1 MLNFSILHARVL
13 VRVSFLVL
21 VAAIFTTGYRVGA
34 QAKTPSIESLSVNAA
49 SVNTAAPGALLTITG
64 TNFVPSV
71 NVRFGFVPAKPES
84 VTSPTSITVRVPIMP
99 AGPAN
104 VIVSVAGNDSN
115 AASFA
120 VKCPDAGP
128 CITSIS
134 PTTALS
140 GDPVTIIGTM
150 LGAKDKGS
158 VNFGNVPADIIS
170 WSDTSITATVPRVA
184 AGSENVNVSAGGI
197 NSPSVPFTAV
207 TNISITMSPRVIQ
220 PANGK
225 LPASVNLG
233 VFEQNCD
240 DKTGVDLSQGG
251 SAPYSIVITGGGLT
265 PASPSASKCAVT
277 SAITIDSSAT
287 SGAHRVMLVN
297 KDKKLVASSELA
309 VLDSSA
315 GPIPPGLPPQ
325 VDVMWEVMSQ
335 NNCSDVFGRRIAQS
349 EYCIQLVVGNNSGY
363 PIQIAGIGFSSS
375 LDPLFRGMP
384 DIATSNSSYMSTRAI
399 LLEQN
404 VTSVRNIIYNS
415 LQAAGVL
422 MAGFTP
428 YFGTGKHPNGQ
439 VNNARLN
446 WTTAASIVSGPLL
459 SAFNIVAPNAV
470 INQLKDLDDQ
480 SFRDNKII
488 ANNSQT
494 SITVFVE
501 KMALTDAL
509 RATYIRLAGSGTTC
523 TSAKNTDLASRQ
535 LDQVNCDFQSTIKNS
550 KNPDQYFPFSDAK
563 GKLNPSLVK
572 LALGK
577 VVIVGNQIEYLQ
589 RVQIQSNSAS
599 QSASGP
605 LGATPQSLNFASVN
619 GVTNGAAQSVT
630 LANNGSTSLTNVTP
644 QLSDTNSGDFKFTP
658 STCPSP
664 MTQTTTCTLSVT
676 YAPTTAAG
684 GAASRTATLQ
694 VSYSP
699 GSTPLR
705 IPLTGTASDTVYFST
720 TGTLTPTTATAAT
733 LTITNFKTGNIA
745 VSTTVSP
752 TVSPAEFT
760 ATANAGCSSLAN
772 NSSCT
777 ITVVLASKVA
787 GTHKAT
793 MTVKVTDPTSSTILI
808 QQPINLTGTV

>member
-1 MLNFSILHARVL
+1 VTNSSLLHARVL
-13 VRVSFLVL
+13 ARVSCLVL
-21 VAAIFTTGYRVGA
+21 VVACFATGYRGAA
-34 QAKTPSIESLSVNAA
+34 QAKTPSINKLSAD
-49 SVNTAAPGALLTITG
+49 TAAPGTLLTITG
-64 TNFVPSV
+64 ENFFAPVS
-71 NVRFGFVPAKPES
+71 VRFGFVPATPES
-84 VTSPTSITVRVPIMP
+84 GGTATSISVRVPAMP
-99 AGPAN
+99 VGPAN
-104 VIVSVAGNDSN
+104 VVVSVAGTDSN
-115 AASFA
+115 AAPFA
-120 VKCPDAGP
+120 VQCPAAGP

-134 PTTALS
+134 PTTALP
-140 GDPVTIIGTM
+140 GDPVTIVGTTFDTK
-150 LGAKDKGS
+150 GAVK
-158 VNFGNVPADIIS
+158 FGNTPADIIS
-170 WSDTSITATVPRVA
+170 WSDKSITATVPGIS
-184 AGSENVNVSAGGI
+184 AGSANVKVSVGG
-197 NSPSVPFTAV
+197 NDSPPIPFTAV
-207 TNISITMSPRVIQ
+207 TNILITMSPRVIQ

-225 LPASVNLG
+225 LPTSVNLG
-233 VFEQNCD
+233 IFEQNCD
-240 DKTGVDLSQGG
+240 DKTGVDLSKGG

-265 PASPSASKCAVT
+265 PGSPSPSKCAVT

-287 SGAHRVMLVN
+287 SGTYRVMLVN

-349 EYCIQLVVGNNSGY
+349 EYCIQLVIGNNSGY
-363 PIQIAGIGFSSS
+363 PIQVAGIGFSSS

-384 DIATSNSSYMSTRAI
+384 DVATSNSSYMSTRAI

-404 VTSVRNIIYNS
+404 VTSVRNIVYNS

-446 WTTAASIVSGPLL
+446 WTTAASIVSGPVL
-459 SAFNIVAPNAV
+459 SAFNIIAPNAV

-509 RATYIRLAGSGTTC
+509 RASYIRLAGSGSACKGVKTT
-523 TSAKNTDLASRQ
+523 DIASIQ
-535 LDQVNCDFQSTIKNS
+535 LDQVNCDFQNTIKNS
-550 KNPDQYFPFSDAK
+550 KNPDQYFPFTNAK

-605 LGATPQSLNFASVN
+605 LGAIPQSLNFANVN
-619 GVTNGAAQSVT
+619 GVTDGSPQPVT
-630 LANNGSTSLTNVTP
+630 LANNGSTSLTNVTA
-644 QLSDTNSGDFKFTP
+644 QLSGTNSGDFTVKP

-664 MTQTTTCTLSVT
+664 MAQNATCGLSVT

-684 GAASRTATLQ
+684 GAASRAATLQ

-699 GSTPLR
+699 GSTPLT
-705 IPLTGTASDTVYFST
+705 ISLTGAASDTVYFSS
-720 TGTLTPTTATAAT
+720 TGTLTPTATGAT
-733 LTITNFKTGNIA
+733 LTITNFKTGSIN
-745 VSTTVSP
+745 VVPSVDSTTG
-752 TVSPAEFT
+752 FT
-760 ATANAGCSSLAN
+760 ALANAACTSLAN
-772 NSSCT
+772 NKSCT
-777 ITVVLASKVA
+777 ITVAFASKAAA
-787 GTHKAT
+787 GPHNGT
-793 MTVKVTDPTSSTILI
+793 MIIKVTDSTSGATLI

>member
-1 MLNFSILHARVL
+1 MTILSVLHVRVL
-13 VRVSFLVL
+13 VHVSSLLLV
-21 VAAIFTTGYRVGA
+21 VAVFTSGYRVGA
-34 QAKTPSIESLSVNAA
+34 QAKAPTIKSL
-49 SVNTAAPGALLTITG
+49 SVNTAAPGALLTVTG
-64 TNFVPSV
+64 TNFVAPV
-71 NVRFGFVPAKPES
+71 GVRFGFVPAKPES
-84 VTSPTSITVRVPIMP
+84 GGSTTSITVKVPIMP
-99 AGPAN
+99 AGPAS
-104 VIVSVAGNDSN
+104 VIVSVAGTDSN

-134 PTTALS
+134 PTTALP
-140 GDPVTIIGTM
+140 GDSVTIVGTKF
-150 LGAKDKGS
+150 GTDKGA
-158 VNFGNVPADIIS
+158 VKFGKTPADIVS
-170 WSDTSITATVPRVA
+170 WSDTSITATVPSVV
-184 AGSENVNVSAGGI
+184 AGSANINVSAGDSD
-197 NSPSVPFTAV
+197 SPSIPFTAV
-207 TNISITMSPRVIQ
+207 TAISVTMSPRVIQ

-233 VFEQNCD
+233 IFEQNCD

-265 PASPSASKCAVT
+265 PSSSSASKCAIT
-277 SAITIDSSAT
+277 SAVTINSSAT
-287 SGAHRVMLVN
+287 SGTYRVMLVN

-309 VLDSSA
+309 LLDSSA

-375 LDPLFRGMP
+375 LEPLFYGMP

-428 YFGTGKHPNGQ
+428 YFGTGKHPNGL

-446 WTTAASIVSGPLL
+446 WTTAASIVSGPVL

-509 RATYIRLAGSGTTC
+509 SATYLRLASGTTC
-523 TSAKNTDLASRQ
+523 KGTKSTDLASAQ
-535 LDQVNCDFQSTIKNS
+535 LDRVDCAFEDTIKNS
-550 KNPDQYFPFSDAK
+550 KNPNQYLPFSNAK
-563 GKLNPSLVK
+563 GKLSPSLVK

-599 QSASGP
+599 QPASGP
-605 LGATPQSLNFASVN
+605 LGATPQSLNFANIN
-619 GVTNGAAQSVT
+619 GVTDGSPQTVT
-630 LANNGSTSLTNVTP
+630 LANNGSTSLTSVTP
-644 QLSDTNSGDFKFTP
+644 QVSGTNSADFSVKP

-664 MTQTTTCTLSVT
+664 MTQNATCTLSVT

-684 GAASRTATLQ
+684 GAASRAATLQ

-699 GSTPLR
+699 GSTPLT
-705 IPLTGTASDTVYFST
+705 IPLTGTASDTVYFSS
-720 TGTLTPTTATAAT
+720 TGTLTPTAATAAT
-733 LTITNFKTGNIA
+733 LTITNFKAGNIKI
-745 VSTTVSP
+745 VP
-752 TVSPAEFT
+752 TVVGADFT
-760 ATANAGCSSLAN
+760 ATANAACSSLAN
-772 NSSCT
+772 NNSCA
-777 ITVVLASKVA
+777 ITVAIVSKVA
-787 GTHKAT
+787 GPHNAT
-793 MTVKVTDPTSSTILI
+793 MTVTVTDSTNGATLI
-808 QQPINLTGTV
+808 QQAINLTGTI